1 MLANLNQR
9 AVFAKIALAPVGVAA
24 LLYWASQHG
33 TVTLNAELSLLLI
46 GATLTLLSVFPF
58 SLRLREVLKLIDYQI
73 SELEIVRIQ
82 TQSMFYYFF
91 VPLSVGTE
99 VSKFAKLKNLR
110 PGVGS
115 KQIASTILLDHFV
128 GLVVLILLSIGLFLA
143 IDPVVVQFNQTTIY
157 WLFGGG
163 ALAGI
168 FGWMY
173 LRTKNP
179 FIVKSILAAIGGNKR
194 KLALAGSYS
203 LIMHLLIA
211 GAVTAG
217 AINWHIDISYLEV
230 LFVLTGAFLFQMI
243 PISLIGVGA
252 IEIAGTGLYLAIGLT
267 ISEAVSLVS
276 LLYCYRILI
285 ALVGGVWEFVDAW
298 KVRQQRA
305 H

>member
-9 AVFAKIALAPVGVAA
+9 AVFAKIALAPAGVAA
-24 LLYWASQHG
+24 LLYWAAQHG
-33 TVTLNAELSLLLI
+33 TVTLDTEPSLLLL
-46 GATLTLLSVFPF
+46 GATLALLSMVPF
-58 SLRLREVLKLIDYQI
+58 SLRLRKVLALIDYRL
-73 SELEIVRIQ
+73 SEVEIVRIQ

-110 PGVGS
+110 PNHGAT
-115 KQIASTILLDHFV
+115 QIASTILLDHMV
-128 GLVVLILLSIGLFLA
+128 GLSVLVALSVGLFA
-143 IDPVVVQFNQTTIY
+143 TINPVVVQLNQSAMY
-157 WLFGGG
+157 L
-163 ALAGI
+163 LAAGGI
-168 FGWMY
+168 F
-173 LRTKNP
+173 
-179 FIVKSILAAIGGNKR
+179 AAILGWIILSAKQPQIVSSIIATITGNKR
-194 KLALAGSYS
+194 NLALAGVYS

-217 AINWHIDISYLEV
+217 AINWHIDISFLEV

-243 PISLIGVGA
+243 PINLIGVGA

-285 ALVGGVWEFVDAW
+285 ALVGGVWEFIDAW
-298 KVRQQRA
+298 RVRRDGA
-305 H
+305 S